1 MIVRVPVTFL
11 WQKAA
16 KKWGKYWTFMAY
28 NVVYG
33 CYMFVF
39 LSIGKG
45 SALLGLITCAV
56 WGVAYAGHWL
66 LFDLTSDA
74 VDYDELLTGERREG
88 QFTMAREL
96 VPKICE
102 IPADAVPFLL
112 MSYFNYNPDLPEQN
126 EAVQWIIRGSLSVV
140 PGLAGLGGAVALLWY
155 NLRTEAQQQDII
167 AGIQRHQEGKVTT
180 DPLTGLLLPPI
191 NVQDDGSVEYE
202 GSMVACEPKKILD
215 YFFASEIRWACESGD
230 LGRLKVKPALV
241 MVFCALLAV
250 PGVLLT
256 VEGWA
261 SLKQGDS
268 SWSPV
273 GIILLG
279 FAVIG
284 FLFSLERLRQ
294 AMRAVG
300 KVSRK
305 DLEAAKLISGAY
317 CDCCCPLNLDEETW
331 VVADGIRADHG
342 YAVEESQV
350 RTRTGHRSIAWI
362 EGVEVFVEKRKLN
375 LERTSVNLN
384 AWTSL
389 LAHFCGFAAIEAGGA
404 LQHMDWFKESPIR
417 ALVAV
422 LINQVSIG
430 ILFRGMD
437 LCRIATINDQGDER
451 VVLLNEE
458 IKEAENDI
466 ISLASSFLVVQVIR
480 FVLSGQL
487 PDNEGHMEP
496 YVPMGMTALGQ
507 LLACGVASVVLS
519 VVLSCIPV
527 NNSIIMWLLEKF
539 QNITGMIFAWC
550 TLWSVSMF
558 VRETE
563 VFQNVLDTQLYP
575 NERHLVSAL
584 VLSLC
589 SLMAIRVL
597 DCIQDMGAS
606 FPRILQNMINVFS
619 VLIGLSWEICFESG
633 VSELSMETAHP
644 TRMKLIFTICAVG
657 IVLPA
662 WRLYVVKRVY
672 DLKCK
677 AIERLEAKKKLESG
691 FNPALQHVFN
701 GSDHDQAA
709 PAQGMQWNSSALPL
723 AAQAAQAAQMHGA
736 AAAQA
741 AQTAQVH
748 VQAAQAAHAMARQ
761 AAESMRLPEPEH
773 MLRTWRRMAF
783 FGERME
789 LQAYG
794 LGRSL
799 APEGYLNLMS
809 SGVLSPQWQRSLRR
823 LPSSGLVRAAV
834 VLARADRPPAGSGC
848 DASVWP
854 EARRQRIAAI
864 LQLMV
869 ETKPTLSGRDWA
881 ATLWATARCRGKAP
895 QQLLTRAVDAVQ
907 SGLTDAQSSDL
918 ARCFWA
924 AASLRWRE
932 TRFLAGARMAAG
944 PLLPQCSQQDLSN
957 IAWASA
963 TLGFNRDAWIPEV
976 VAAYARRQDESQEP
990 CAPQAVANLLWS
1002 LAKAYEGGFGDK
1014 AEDLALSLETA
1025 VLSCLQAAQ
1034 PLHVANILWSLAKLG
1049 VTLDPEGPLITGL
1062 SHRMGELLQE
1072 AEIQHLASAAWAL
1085 AKLSDAGATGA
1096 TGATGAAHGFLR
1108 SLADFMRLCV
1118 KRTDRSW
1125 RVRFEGILL
1134 SHVSIM
1140 CWSFARVMAKERV
1153 TRQLLK
1159 SASRQLPSFTAE
1171 GAIKAQ
1177 EHANLLSAY
1186 AEASETAWAGMEKPH
1201 AMLRQLVLLLCDSK
1215 LQLQGETFESLAS
1228 AAKSLAKLRSR
1239 VPQARQWLGDA
1250 SLCGALQPRLLTAS
1264 LLVLQEKSS
1273 ELTVRQLQVLLD
1285 ALALL
1290 KPRKLAPE
1298 HIWFLQLVESRLEEF
1313 PLPLLTSTL
1322 WCLQT
1327 LSSPRRDL
1335 TEMLAAATSRFRGA
1349 QLAWPGQAKGDA
1361 VELSKQQW
1369 MRLVNSTEPALTECS
1384 EPWAIDLARPFA
1396 TWLDQFL
1403 EELRNESDLV
1413 VAVAQDSVLRQES
1426 AAARYRALSSAV
1438 GGLGPRWT
1446 TEAAALG
1453 LRFLKASDVP
1463 ADLQDQVWPRHR
1475 EGAAALQAQLS
1486 FRPSPSEEQLAVL
1499 QHFAVT
1505 GPEELSSSSGS
1516 EESDSEEEQAPPLSF
1531 GSLLAAN
1538 AAAEEHAEFKILSR
1552 LAEDLQQKDRASLG
1566 GQVTLFTAKPPCVS
1580 CLGAMRQLRSHWPG
1594 IEIQVGYAGAQPH
1607 RGREDGVDGDGEG
1620 VTDVSDTS
1628 AGSEP
1633 AALRAALE
1641 KFLRS
1646 QKSATPVALLGTDP
1660 RVRELWKHVCATG
1673 VRPSG
1678 KNVPRKKRE
1687 WQDKLKYFLAH
1698 HPAVFQLDDGGTVRL
1713 VDDKDKDVE
1722 AQERAEGFAQLRSAL
1737 EERAEGFAQLR
1748 SALEETILELL
1759 RQGRTSRDHRGSGGY
1774 VLVEDVACT
1783 PRVYKLW
1790 KKLRRDPTDRLAFYL
1805 RHEEAFEVWSPG
1817 KDGEAADGLRSAVRI
1832 RLVLKRPSGPSE
1844 PRGLQLLCTSCDQVW
1859 QYSPAQK
1866 ALSASSPY
1874 NSQYSVTVRQYSS
1887 TSVQLPAP
1895 QGVPCS
1901 PAPRR
1906 SHPPV
1911 IVPVEPLPP
1920 KLGERKVS
1928 QVLDL
1933 WVEHP
1938 LMQRPPPEGRRSIPV
1953 QEKPELKQRASR
1965 AEMQESYVQTTPE
1978 KKVPEEP
1985 VTVMEV
1991 TPCSTMATMK
2001 AIPAAS
2007 SAEVSADAEVLGTPL
2022 LPTSLSFGHEETP
2035 APPNEAVTTPVAQ
2048 EPTVSEAACPEPQQ
2062 EPAAVTSTAETP
2074 QEAAHES
2081 AQALRAAVQK
2091 AELEALRLAL
2101 EQAVLAGTSWELIE
2115 WAHDKFREMENQAWK
2130 LRMEGAARAA
2140 LQQLMAQNASAETL
2154 SDACE
2159 HAWQAGVQCDEL
2171 DAAREEIGRRHY
2183 QQAAEEALLAAFQ
2196 RGTPLE
2202 LFQQALQR
2210 AEQAGVATG
2219 LLKHANSRLEDLQ
2232 SCARQQQQRADAEQA
2247 LKERAQSATAAAQI
2261 LPAMDMALEAGAS
2274 REALDKALQKKATL
2288 EIHEWQ
2294 ARKGELS
2301 KRRPSVRARQE
2312 DLPEAVAAPS
2322 EEEVALAW
2330 RPKEKETSGSSSE
2343 SFSSRGEESSG
2354 RWTVPPRLPVDLSSP
2369 PPRTPRARHRRQDEA
2384 RDGPEPG
2391 NARSSSAPRAASVGH
2406 RYTAPSP
2413 RPQREDLPCYGLDAE
2428 LKAKAAAKYSPEAEQ
2443 SAAHWVQAVTGHP
2456 VLGDFAGALRSGAI
2470 LCDLVNCIRP
2480 GSIPKV
2486 NPPGM
2491 PFKERENISNF
2502 LRACRNF
2509 GVQEYALFSTDDL
2522 YEEKNLTSVVN
2533 CIYALGGAVQRY
2545 VPDFTGPSFGVI
2557 DTSNTKR
2564 EQKRDLGPVSQ
2575 TGGLRGP
2582 LERSH
2587 LDMVSNSNVR
2597 VGGC

>member
-789 LQAYG
+789 LQ
-794 LGRSL
+794 
-799 APEGYLNLMS
+799 
-809 SGVLSPQWQRSLRR
+809 GVLSPQWQRSLRR

-1250 SLCGALQPRLLTAS
+1250 SLRLCKRPQLLRDLPPPEVVAMVRSLGSCGALQPRLLTAS

-1413 VAVAQDSVLRQES
+1413 VAVAQ
-1426 AAARYRALSSAV
+1426 
-1438 GGLGPRWT
+1438 
-1446 TEAAALG
+1446 
-1453 LRFLKASDVP
+1453 
-1463 ADLQDQVWPRHR
+1463 
-1475 EGAAALQAQLS
+1475 
-1486 FRPSPSEEQLAVL
+1486 
-1499 QHFAVT
+1499 
-1505 GPEELSSSSGS
+1505 
-1516 EESDSEEEQAPPLSF
+1516 
-1531 GSLLAAN
+1531 
-1538 AAAEEHAEFKILSR
+1538 
-1552 LAEDLQQKDRASLG
+1552 
-1566 GQVTLFTAKPPCVS
+1566 
-1580 CLGAMRQLRSHWPG
+1580 
-1594 IEIQVGYAGAQPH
+1594 
-1607 RGREDGVDGDGEG
+1607 
-1620 VTDVSDTS
+1620 
-1628 AGSEP
+1628 
-1633 AALRAALE
+1633 
-1641 KFLRS
+1641 
-1646 QKSATPVALLGTDP
+1646 
-1660 RVRELWKHVCATG
+1660 
-1673 VRPSG
+1673 
-1678 KNVPRKKRE
+1678 
-1687 WQDKLKYFLAH
+1687 
-1698 HPAVFQLDDGGTVRL
+1698 
-1713 VDDKDKDVE
+1713 
-1722 AQERAEGFAQLRSAL
+1722 ERAEGFAQLRSAL
-1737 EERAEGFAQLR
+1737 EDKDVEAQERAEGFAQLR